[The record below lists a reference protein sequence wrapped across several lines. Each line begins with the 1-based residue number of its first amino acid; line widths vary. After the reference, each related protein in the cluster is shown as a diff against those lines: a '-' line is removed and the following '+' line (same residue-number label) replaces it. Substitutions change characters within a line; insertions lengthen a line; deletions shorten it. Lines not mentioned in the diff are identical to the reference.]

1 MVKTFKGGLPVKQR
15 TLDMTQGNPL
25 SLITTFALPL
35 MLGNVFQQLYT
46 VVDTAVVGKAL
57 GVGALAAMGATDW
70 LGWMMVSLLQGLTQ
84 GFGILMAQAF
94 GARDGDGLRKA
105 VGASIVLSAVSAVV
119 LLVGGQLAAVP
130 VLRLLR
136 TPEEI
141 LPVGVLYL
149 RIIFGGVPI
158 NMAYNLFAC
167 ILRSLGD
174 GRTPLHAM
182 VVASF
187 VNIVLDLV
195 FVLVFHWGIPGAA
208 AATLIAQVCAAVFC
222 LLRIRKLPELKLKK
236 SDFRLNWHLALRLL
250 RLGFPVAFQ
259 NAIISIG
266 GMIVQTVVNGFGVIF
281 IAGFTATN
289 KLYGV
294 LEIAATSYGYAMT
307 TYAGQNLGAGN
318 IARIRKGQRS
328 ASAVCVAI
336 SLVIAGVMI
345 GFGRG
350 IVGMFISGTP
360 EETAAAIEVAYLYL
374 SIMAAALP
382 TLYLLYTFRSTLQ
395 GVGNTVLPMVSGIA
409 EFVMRTGAALLLP
422 LIVGEVGIFYAE
434 VLAWIGA
441 DLILIPSYLVVLKQC
456 ERRYANGKTAD
467 P

>member
-1 MVKTFKGGLPVKQR
+1 MNQK
-15 TLDMTQGNPL
+15 TLDMTKGKPL
-25 SLITTFALPL
+25 SLITAFALPL
-35 MLGNVFQQLYT
+35 MLGNVFQQCYT

-57 GVGALAAMGATDW
+57 GVGVLAAMGATDW
-70 LGWMMVSLLQGLTQ
+70 LGWMMVSLIQGLTQ
-84 GFGILMAQAF
+84 GFGILMAQAY
-94 GARDGDGLRKA
+94 GARDTDGLRRT
-105 VGASIVLSAVSAVV
+105 VGASVVLSAISAVV
-119 LLVGGQLAAVP
+119 LLIAGQLAAVP
-130 VLRLLR
+130 VLRLLN

-141 LPVGVLYL
+141 LPYGVMYL

-158 NMAYNLFAC
+158 SMAYNLFAC

-182 VVASF
+182 IVASC

-195 FVLVFHWGIPGAA
+195 FVLVLRWGIPGAA
-208 AATLIAQVCAAVFC
+208 AATLIAQVSSAVFC
-222 LLRIRKLPELKLKK
+222 LARITRLPELKLQR
-236 SDFRLNWHLALRLL
+236 SDFRLSWKRSGRLL

-259 NAIISIG
+259 NAVISIG

-307 TYAGQNLGAGN
+307 TYAGQNLGAGKLS
-318 IARIRKGQRS
+318 RIRAGQRAAAWVCLGIS
-328 ASAVCVAI
+328 A
-336 SLVIAGVMI
+336 VIAGIMI

-360 EETAAAIEVAYLYL
+360 EETAAAIDVAYRYL
-374 SIMAAALP
+374 AIMAACLP
-382 TLYLLYTFRSTLQ
+382 TLYLLYVFRSTIQ
-395 GVGNTVLPMVSGIA
+395 GIGNTVLPMISGIA

-422 LIVGEVGIFYAE
+422 LVAGEVGIFYAE

-441 DLILIPSYLVVLKQC
+441 DLILIPSYFAVMKKC
-456 ERRYANGKTAD
+456 ERQYADGKTAD
-467 P
+467 S